1 MMSRTGRILTV
12 VISVMIVAVVSAVA
26 LRAAQTAST
35 SDQTVITINGLVDT
49 PITIDLDELKSM
61 PSVTLTSDITCVSG
75 EWLGTHNW
83 TGVRLNYLLNMT
95 GIQSS
100 AVKVAF
106 SATDGYKTDLTMDD
120 VKRDDVLV
128 AYLKDGAPMPEKTKL
143 VVPGMWGYKWIS
155 SIERIWLVDYNYM
168 GTWEGRGYPDIVTL
182 PSLVSPTEILF

>member
-1 MMSRTGRILTV
+1 MTRTSKILTV

-26 LRAAQTAST
+26 LRAAHTATT
-35 SDQTVITINGLVDT
+35 SDQTVISINGLVNT

-83 TGVRLNYLLNMT
+83 TGVRLNYLLNLT

-106 SATDGYKTDLTMDD
+106 SATDGYKTDLNMDD
-120 VKRDDVLV
+120 VKRNDVLV
-128 AYLKDGAPMPEKTKL
+128 AYLKDGAPMSEKTKL

-168 GTWEGRGYPDIVTL
+168 GTWEGRGYPDAVT
-182 PSLVSPTEILF
+182 IL